1 MGNVRKNKILEKI
14 EKLLHS
20 ELDRL
25 GNGEPYLQEE
35 LNVPG
40 RYISWCLE
48 IDKGMMNASQEPMPA
63 TKK

>member
-1 MGNVRKNKILEKI
+1 MGNVRKSKILEKI

-25 GNGEPYLQEE
+25 GNGEPYHQEE
-35 LNVPG
+35 LSVPG

-48 IDKGMMNASQEPMPA
+48 IDKSMKTGNKEDL
-63 TKK
+63 